1 MIIFVNPVI
10 IYIPSYRASL
20 IIIIIIFCCIV
31 SLNFVSA
38 HGVRM
43 AEENSFKEE
52 FKRYKK
58 KSTNL
63 EEILNLRTPQQLRS
77 FEGKLLAR

>member
-1 MIIFVNPVI
+1 
-10 IYIPSYRASL
+10 
-20 IIIIIIFCCIV
+20 
-31 SLNFVSA
+31 
-38 HGVRM
+38 M